1 VGLGSGPAAV
11 DEAWGS
17 RVGVIVRLC
26 EGEGDLLRPG
36 TKE

>member
-1 VGLGSGPAAV
+1 VGLGSGPIVV

-17 RVGVIVRLC
+17 RVGVIGKL
-26 EGEGDLLRPG
+26 GEADLLRPG